1 MGELSSSTHIAC
13 SSGALKICST
23 YYAEMGG
30 YQLLTTEEEAR
41 YSKIL
46 RDCFGHI
53 IQAIQD
59 ADCTIDD
66 MLKLQQELSDYSLK
80 NPALPPRSM
89 ILMLAC
95 TGLSEVVS
103 RHPDNQLLLDLQQQV
118 WGWRQ
123 ELEAAKT
130 IMINSN
136 LRLVVSIAKYYA
148 YQNDIS
154 FSDVIQEGNI
164 GLMRAVF
171 RFDPRRGNR
180 FSTYA
185 TWWIRQSITR
195 ALMDKSKTIRLPI
208 HFVEKKKL
216 YYRSVRELRET
227 LQREPT
233 IHEVSRTSDIPL
245 AKIQEILQGGWDTVS
260 LETPIGSDGTST
272 IKDFVEDTNEL
283 CPYEKLI
290 GRERK
295 DQIRQIL
302 STLNE
307 REQLVLKLRFGL
319 DNSPE
324 QTLAEIGRKLEI
336 SRERV
341 RQIAEQAIER
351 LRHPS
356 RAKIIADYGEVQ
368 V

>member
-1 MGELSSSTHIAC
+1 
-13 SSGALKICST
+13 
-23 YYAEMGG
+23 
-30 YQLLTTEEEAR
+30 
-41 YSKIL
+41 
-46 RDCFGHI
+46 
-53 IQAIQD
+53 
-59 ADCTIDD
+59 
-66 MLKLQQELSDYSLK
+66 
-80 NPALPPRSM
+80 
-89 ILMLAC
+89 MLAC